1 MRIIYVHARPVEGCF
16 TARSNVMHICYVT
29 PDGKRV
35 LYVLS
40 QSEARDQ
47 MGRGT
52 HIKNTKKNT
61 MEMEKSAKFVMRCLT
76 KLMNL
81 KSIKKI
87 SIRGLNTNVGFV
99 QKK

>member
-1 MRIIYVHARPVEGCF
+1 MRIIYVRARRVEGCF

-29 PDGKRV
+29 QDGKRV

-52 HIKNTKKNT
+52 HIKNIKKNI
-61 MEMEKSAKFVMRCLT
+61 MEMENGDIEKKLAAVGKFIDVRA
-76 KLMNL
+76 
-81 KSIKKI
+81 
-87 SIRGLNTNVGFV
+87 
-99 QKK
+99 